1 MEDKLKLLAKWL
13 KDYSTYN
20 DVYTEGK
27 LESALRL
34 NKDETIQKI
43 GDYLEEI
50 LQMDE
55 EQLKDNLEN

>member
-1 MEDKLKLLAKWL
+1 MEDKIKLLAKWL

-27 LESALRL
+27 LESALRI

-55 EQLKDNLEN
+55 KQVQDNLED

>member
-55 EQLKDNLEN
+55 KQVQDNLED

>member
-1 MEDKLKLLAKWL
+1 MEDKIKLLAKWL

-55 EQLKDNLEN
+55 KQVQDNLED

>member
-1 MEDKLKLLAKWL
+1 MKDRLKLLAKWL

-27 LESALRL
+27 LESALRI

-55 EQLKDNLEN
+55 KQVQDNLED

>member
-27 LESALRL
+27 LESALRI

-55 EQLKDNLEN
+55 KQVQDNLED

>member
-20 DVYTEGK
+20 DAYTEGK
-27 LESALRL
+27 LESALRI

-50 LQMDE
+50 LQMDK
-55 EQLKDNLEN
+55 EQLQDNLEN